1 MLLNPSQMHNKR
13 RILGEKLAQARKQKG
28 LTLRDAAKALGTS
41 YTWVSNTEKAQ
52 RNINA
57 LELWF
62 VCEIYDLDFLNL
74 VHETIS
80 HPTLEHHHA

>member
-1 MLLNPSQMHNKR
+1 MLPESSQMHNKR

-28 LTLRDAAKALGTS
+28 LTLRAAAKALGTS

-62 VCEIYDLDFLNL
+62 VCECYNLDFLSL
-74 VHETIS
+74 VQETIS
-80 HPTLEHHHA
+80 HPTLENHHA

>member
-1 MLLNPSQMHNKR
+1 MLPHSSQMHNKR

-62 VCEIYDLDFLNL
+62 VCECYGINFSQL
-74 VHETIS
+74 VQETIS
-80 HPTLEHHHA
+80 HPTLENHHA